1 MVCGLVLGCRVQG
14 FRGLVLAAFASGFV
28 EFWLVLE
35 VVSLG
40 KGASTCLPG
49 IQRHSYGGVGMYC
62 WFGAAGRN
70 CLHAIA
76 IAGSRWG

>member
-49 IQRHSYGGVGMYC
+49 IQPHSYGGVRHALLVWGC
-62 WFGAAGRN
+62 